1 MVKSIIF
8 SAPSGSGKTT
18 IVKHILKTFP
28 QIKFS
33 ISATTRN
40 IRSGEED
47 GKDYY
52 FLSTQWFKHM
62 VELDEFVEWEEVY
75 KDQYYGTLKSE
86 VNRIWNDN
94 GIVIYDMDVIGGVNL
109 KKKFGDESMSFF
121 IKVPTIEELENRLRD
136 RGTETEE
143 KIQTRISKAKK
154 EMEYETQFDK
164 VIVNTDLETTLQDV
178 EKIIKNI
185 I

>member
-1 MVKSIIF
+1 MIKSIIF

-18 IVKHILKTFP
+18 IVKHILKIFP

-33 ISATTRN
+33 ISATTRAQ
-40 IRSGEED
+40 RPGEED

-62 VELDEFVEWEEVY
+62 IDLDEFVEWEEVY
-75 KDQYYGTLKSE
+75 KDQFYGTLKTE
-86 VNRIWNDN
+86 VQKIWNEG

-109 KKKFGDESMSFF
+109 KEKFGDESISFF
-121 IKVPTIEELENRLRD
+121 VKVPSLEELEKRLTERK
-136 RGTETEE
+136 TETEE
-143 KIQTRISKAKK
+143 KVKMRVLKAKS
-154 EMEYETQFDK
+154 EMEYEFKFDK
-164 VIVNTDLETTLQDV
+164 VIVNTNLDDTLKEV
-178 EKIIKNI
+178 EEIIKNI

>member
-18 IVKHILKTFP
+18 IVKHILKSFP

-33 ISATTRN
+33 ISATTRPM
-40 IRSGEED
+40 RSGEED

-52 FLSTQWFKHM
+52 FLSTAWFKHM
-62 VELDEFVEWEEVY
+62 IELGEFVEWQEVY

-86 VNRIWNDN
+86 VKRIWDEG

-109 KKKFGDESMSFF
+109 KKNFGDESLSFF
-121 IKVPTIEELENRLRD
+121 IKVSSIEELENRLRN
-136 RGTETEE
+136 RGTETNE
-143 KIQTRISKAKK
+143 KIQIRISKAKM
-154 EMEYETQFDK
+154 EMEYEYQFDK
-164 VIVNTDLETTLQDV
+164 VIINNDLETTLNEV
-178 EKIIKNI
+178 EEIIKTI
-185 I
+185 L